1 MKKPGNPAA
10 RLAKS
15 MLLSATLAVT
25 GIGVQAAQA
34 EELTV
39 YSAHAKEHFA
49 ELIAAFQATEPD
61 LKINQIL
68 ESTGPI
74 TARLLAEDQNT
85 RADVILG
92 LSVTSLVMLEKRGML
107 MQYAP
112 EGLDQI
118 KELFRDNESDPPHWV
133 GSDAWASALCYN
145 KVEGESQGAP
155 EPAAWKDLIKPE
167 YKGLVTM
174 PNPNS
179 SAAGLLAV
187 VGWMELFGED
197 GAWEYMD
204 ALHENISQYVHSGSK
219 PCRMAATGEAVV
231 GIAYPVPGVAAINDG
246 APLSVVIPEE
256 GIGSDIE
263 GVSILA
269 GARNVEAA
277 KRLADF
283 AASEEA
289 AKIDNKYYAL
299 VGREGVSEPVPNY
312 PEGEEEALI
321 PIDYYWVSENRDR
334 ILAEWQKRYGVK
346 DE

>member
-1 MKKPGNPAA
+1 MRNTRVG
-10 RLAKS
+10 AKRAL
-15 MLLSATLAVT
+15 MLSAVFLAS
-25 GIGVQAAQA
+25 GLAAPMVQA

-49 ELIAAFQATEPD
+49 ELIAAFQAQEPD
-61 LKINQIL
+61 LTINQIL

-74 TARLLAEDQNT
+74 TARLLAEAENP

-92 LSVTSLVMLEKRGML
+92 LSVTALVELEARGML
-107 MQYAP
+107 DTYAP

-118 KELFRDNESDPPHWV
+118 KPLFRDSEDPPHWV

-145 KVEGESQGAP
+145 LVEGEQNGVPEPSSWADLTAP
-155 EPAAWKDLIKPE
+155 E
-167 YKGLVTM
+167 YHGHVTM

-187 VGWMELFGED
+187 VAWMELWGED
-197 GAWEYMD
+197 AAWEYMD

-231 GIAYPVPGVAAINDG
+231 GISYPVPGVTAINEG
-246 APLSVVIPEE
+246 APLSVVIPSE

-263 GVSILA
+263 GVAILA
-269 GARNVEAA
+269 GARNLDAA
-277 KRLADF
+277 QRLMDF
-283 AASEEA
+283 AASEEGA
-289 AKIDNKYYAL
+289 RIHNNYYAL

-312 PEGEEEALI
+312 PEGEEEVLI
-321 PIDYYWVSENRDR
+321 EIDYYWVAENRDR
-334 ILAEWQKRYGVK
+334 ILAEWQSRYGVK

>member
-1 MKKPGNPAA
+1 MNNLKTGT
-10 RLAKS
+10 KS
-15 MLLSATLAVT
+15 PLWALLLSGAVLAPALATSAV
-25 GIGVQAAQA
+25 QA

-49 ELIAAFQATEPD
+49 ELIAAFQEREPD
-61 LKINQIL
+61 LTINQIL

-74 TARLLAEDQNT
+74 TARLLAEAENP

-92 LSVTSLVMLEKRGML
+92 LSVTALVELEARDMLAT
-107 MQYAP
+107 YAP

-118 KELFRDNESDPPHWV
+118 KPMFRDSADPPHWV

-145 KVEGESQGAP
+145 LVEGENNGVP
-155 EPAAWKDLIKPE
+155 EPSSWADLTQPE
-167 YKGLVTM
+167 YHGYVIM

-187 VGWMELFGED
+187 VAWMELWGED
-197 GAWEYMD
+197 AAWEYMD

-219 PCRMAATGEAVV
+219 PCRMAATGETVV
-231 GIAYPVPGVAAINDG
+231 GISYPVPGVTAINEG

-263 GVSILA
+263 GVAILA
-269 GARNVEAA
+269 GARNLDAA
-277 KRLADF
+277 QRLMDF
-283 AASEEA
+283 AASEEGA
-289 AKIDNKYYAL
+289 QIHSHYYAL
-299 VGREGVSEPVPNY
+299 VGREGVSNPVPNY

-321 PIDYYWVSENRDR
+321 EIDYYWVAENRDR
-334 ILAEWQKRYGVK
+334 ILAEWQSRYGVK

>member
-1 MKKPGNPAA
+1 MNNLKTGT
-10 RLAKS
+10 KS
-15 MLLSATLAVT
+15 PLWALLLSGAVLAPALATSAV
-25 GIGVQAAQA
+25 QA

-49 ELIAAFQATEPD
+49 ELIAAFQEREPD
-61 LKINQIL
+61 LTINQIL

-74 TARLLAEDQNT
+74 TARLLAEAENP

-92 LSVTSLVMLEKRGML
+92 LSVTALVELEARDMLAT
-107 MQYAP
+107 YAP

-118 KELFRDNESDPPHWV
+118 KPMFRDSADPPHWV

-145 KVEGESQGAP
+145 LVEGENNGVP
-155 EPAAWKDLIKPE
+155 EPSSWADLTQPE
-167 YKGLVTM
+167 YHGYVIM

-187 VGWMELFGED
+187 VAWMELWGED
-197 GAWEYMD
+197 AAWEYMD

-219 PCRMAATGEAVV
+219 PCRMAATGETVV
-231 GIAYPVPGVAAINDG
+231 GISYPVPGVTAINEG

-263 GVSILA
+263 GVAILA
-269 GARNVEAA
+269 GARNLDAA
-277 KRLADF
+277 QRLMDF
-283 AASEEA
+283 AASEEGA
-289 AKIDNKYYAL
+289 RIHSHYYAL

-321 PIDYYWVSENRDR
+321 EIDYYWVAENRDR
-334 ILAEWQKRYGVK
+334 ILAEWQSRYGVK